1 MSEETN
7 DSSETTGRDS
17 LIVTSK
23 VKAYIKSKGCMTSG
37 DAVDGLNE
45 RIYKMLDEA
54 IERTQSNKRT
64 TVRSYDF

>member
-7 DSSETTGRDS
+7 ESSETTARDS

-23 VKAYIKSKGCMTSG
+23 VKAYIKSKGCMSSA

>member
-7 DSSETTGRDS
+7 EKDS

-23 VKAYIKSKGCMTSG
+23 VKAYIKSKGFMTSS

-45 RIYKMLDEA
+45 KIYKMLDEA
-54 IERTQSNKRT
+54 LERTQNNKRT

>member
-7 DSSETTGRDS
+7 ETTEKDS

-23 VKAYIKSKGCMTSG
+23 VKAYIKSKGCMTSS

-54 IERTQSNKRT
+54 LERTQSNKRT